1 MDLIPL
7 MSGRFDAGRRSQ
19 QTPLSELP
27 SWGIEVGRES
37 EHTKTGLC
45 ILESDSASAM
55 VVATGAGS
63 VRTAVADTRDT
74 TENLVDWLR
83 TVFRRDGWLPESRH
97 HRIRPFRRTRPTRS
111 RPS

>member
-37 EHTKTGLC
+37 ERTKTGLSV
-45 ILESDSASAM
+45 LESDSATAM

-74 TENLVDWLR
+74 TENLVDWLL

>member
-27 SWGIEVGRES
+27 SWGIEVGRGS
-37 EHTKTGLC
+37 ERTKTGLSV
-45 ILESDSASAM
+45 LESDSATAM

-74 TENLVDWLR
+74 TENLVDWLL
-83 TVFRRDGWLPESRH
+83 TVFRRDGWLPESQH